1 MRMVIDTN
9 IIVSA
14 LLSPNGAAY
23 QVLSDVLDGK
33 YEVFVSEEI
42 FQEYVDVLHR
52 EKFGFNEDI
61 IVYLLDWFRNNA
73 VWVEVTKSDMP
84 MPDEKDREFFDVA
97 RSCRARLL
105 TGNIK
110 HYPVDEL
117 VTALEE
123 LVPSGSR

>member
-33 YEVFVSEEI
+33 HEVFVSEEI
-42 FQEYVDVLHR
+42 FREYTEVLHR
-52 EKFGFNEDI
+52 EKFGFDEGDI
-61 IVYLLDWFRNNA
+61 VCLLDWFRNNSI
-73 VWVEVTKSDMP
+73 WVEVTKSDIR
-84 MPDEKDREFFDVA
+84 MPDEKDRVFFDVA
-97 RSCRARLL
+97 RCCRARLL

-110 HYPVDEL
+110 HYPVHEL

-123 LVPSGSR
+123 LVLPGSR

>member
-23 QVLSDVLDGK
+23 QILSDVLDGK
-33 YEVFVSEEI
+33 YEVFVSQEI
-42 FQEYVDVLHR
+42 FQEYADVLRR
-52 EKFGFNEDI
+52 EKFGFAEDI
-61 IVYLLDWFRNNA
+61 IDYLLDWFRNNA
-73 VWVEVTKSDMP
+73 NWVEVTKSDIR
-84 MPDEKDREFFDVA
+84 MPDEKDRVFFDVA
-97 RSCRARLL
+97 KCCRARLL

-117 VTALEE
+117 VTALGE
-123 LVPSGSR
+123 LVPLRSR

>member
-14 LLSPNGAAY
+14 LLSPNGAAC

-42 FQEYVDVLHR
+42 FQEYADVLHR
-52 EKFGFNEDI
+52 EKFGFDEDI
-61 IVYLLDWFRNNA
+61 IDYLLDWFRNNA
-73 VWVEVTKSDMP
+73 VWVEVTKSDIR
-84 MPDEKDREFFDVA
+84 MPDEKDRVFFDIA
-97 RSCRARLL
+97 KCCRARLL

-110 HYPVDEL
+110 HYPVHEL

-123 LVPSGSR
+123 LVTFRNR